1 MSDNVRI
8 ILADNGLIEMDF
20 ERAKTYLLSKP
31 QTELDF
37 PFGEGVYVFKVKGKM
52 FATLSI
58 GKVGKEAEAK
68 AKADPETRPVSEQ
81 QSWWMNLKCDP
92 DEAAILRDIF
102 PSVIPG
108 YHMNK
113 ALWNTVILDG
123 SIPQG
128 EIERM
133 IDNSFL
139 LVVAKMTQKAQA
151 SVLIHL

>member
-1 MSDNVRI
+1 
-8 ILADNGLIEMDF
+8 MDF
-20 ERAKTYLLSKP
+20 ERAKAYLLSKP

-52 FATLSI
+52 FATLSV
-58 GKVGKEAEAK
+58 GKMGKEAETKPA
-68 AKADPETRPVSEQ
+68 SELP
-81 QSWWMNLKCDP
+81 SWWMNLKCDP

-113 ALWNTVILDG
+113 SLWNTVILDG

-139 LVVAKMTQKAQA
+139 LVVAKMTKKDQQFIG
-151 SVLIHL
+151 VQI